1 MPAPLIYK
9 FMECLESLIGIRG
22 CEESSNTLFVNDLP
36 GMSLNV
42 ADAGADN
49 ETENGIDLIKN
60 RIKFASQYIKNDILN
75 YVNDK
80 FNNLLEQNKV
90 GYFTDEVVLASNRFY
105 GVRIKVK
112 KGRFFELKINRVAI
126 MLDNDATT
134 DLKIF
139 DLRTGIELFT
149 KSVDVE
155 ANKQTEI
162 EIDFNYSTKG
172 QEVVL
177 FVCHTADVAGH
188 FKSNLLSGS
197 DIHGCTSCIESGYLS
212 YSRSGYVSYS
222 NSIKDVNFVTGN
234 DTGGLSVDFN
244 MECSIEN
251 YVCSI
256 KNQLAWSLLYKT
268 GSMIMQE
275 VINSKQYNTIVVIH
289 REDNEELL
297 SYYEAEYAKAM
308 NQLTAHLRLP
318 NDICFECNPRIRKQI
333 QIP

>member
-1 MPAPLIYK
+1 MN
-9 FMECLESLIGIRG
+9 CLESLIGIRG

-49 ETENGIDLIKN
+49 ETENGVDLIKN
-60 RIKFASQYIKNDILN
+60 RISFAAQYIKNDILN
-75 YVNDK
+75 FVNDK

-90 GYFTDEVVLASNRFY
+90 GYYTSEVVALSSRYY

-112 KGRFFELKINRVAI
+112 KGRFFELRINKVSL
-126 MLDNDATT
+126 MLDDDVTT

-139 DLRTGIELFT
+139 DLRTGVELFT
-149 KSVDVE
+149 QEIQVTENTETEVE
-155 ANKQTEI
+155 L
-162 EIDFNYSTKG
+162 DFSYSTNG

-177 FVCHTADVAGH
+177 FVCHTSDVAGH
-188 FKSNLLSGS
+188 FKSNLLS
-197 DIHGCTSCIESGYLS
+197 DNNIHGCTSCVESGYLS
-212 YSRSGYVSYS
+212 YSKAGCVSYS
-222 NSIKDVNFVTGN
+222 SAVKDINFVTTS
-234 DTGGLSVDFN
+234 DTGGLSIDFN
-244 MECSIEN
+244 IECSIDN

-256 KNQLAWSLLYKT
+256 KNQLAWALLYKT

-318 NDICFECNPRIRKQI
+318 DDICFECNPRIRKQI